1 MMPTS
6 AWGCP
11 GGSTPISKGLRRAL
25 PRASPASAFWER
37 LLWLLHWA
45 KPSASP
51 KALVLPWQRAEP
63 CGASEGDTS
72 PESRSG
78 SWWASELILPDWQ
91 AGLQTAEVPCAL
103 QRAGLSAQL
112 LLRLLPKP
120 LLFCFILTQ
129 AVWLPSDLAP
139 ERLPESAWPGHPGK
153 FHGRS
158 QGLSSR
164 KTSKPQGWVPD
175 LPQSPLETHSVF
187 GIPQ

>member
-1 MMPTS
+1 MPS
-6 AWGCP
+6 GRGCSGCCTGRSP
-11 GGSTPISKGLRRAL
+11 QPPQRRLCCHGNAQR
-25 PRASPASAFWER
+25 PCRAA
-37 LLWLLHWA
+37 
-45 KPSASP
+45 
-51 KALVLPWQRAEP
+51 
-63 CGASEGDTS
+63 EGDTS

-78 SWWASELILPDWQ
+78 SWWASELIQSDWQ

-112 LLRLLPKP
+112 QRLLPKP
-120 LLFCFILTQ
+120 LLFCFTLTQ

-164 KTSKPQGWVPD
+164 KTSKPQGWVLD